1 MQQAFLKMLNSRI
14 VEDRTFMARVS
25 EEAQMFDDMIIYIK
39 ELLGAKSDDFT
50 VEERN
55 LINVA
60 FKNWIELERKSIK
73 LVSDLSENPKLA
85 KYKDNM
91 KAYQKKLEQEL
102 DDKSNAIINIIHD
115 TCIPLSVNSE
125 SKIFFLK
132 MVGDFYR
139 YQAEHIV
146 VPPFAHLENRT
157 FQDKKA
163 VMLKNLALEKV
174 EHHY

>member
-1 MQQAFLKMLNSRI
+1 MAFLKLLNTKI

-25 EEAQMFDDMIIYIK
+25 EEAEMFDDMVIYIK
-39 ELLGAKSDDFT
+39 ELLNAKSDDFS

-91 KAYQKKLEQEL
+91 KAY
-102 DDKSNAIINIIHD
+102 
-115 TCIPLSVNSE
+115 
-125 SKIFFLK
+125 
-132 MVGDFYR
+132 
-139 YQAEHIV
+139 
-146 VPPFAHLENRT
+146 
-157 FQDKKA
+157 
-163 VMLKNLALEKV
+163 
-174 EHHY
+174 

>member
-1 MQQAFLKMLNSRI
+1 MELGGEELKIETDNQSGSDSGSETPASQKNPLTNVLTSPSKAQGMQQAFLKMLNSRI

-39 ELLGAKSDDFT
+39 ELLGAKSEDFT

-73 LVSDLSENPKLA
+73 LVGDLSENPKLA
-85 KYKDNM
+85 KYRDNM

-102 DDKSNAIINIIHD
+102 DDKSNAIISII
-115 TCIPLSVNSE
+115 
-125 SKIFFLK
+125 
-132 MVGDFYR
+132 
-139 YQAEHIV
+139 
-146 VPPFAHLENRT
+146 
-157 FQDKKA
+157 
-163 VMLKNLALEKV
+163 
-174 EHHY
+174 